1 MFCNHCGNPI
11 IGNEKYC
18 SKCGSPV
25 ENPYA
30 PAAAKTKNAK
40 NKKAVMIGVISF
52 LATMTVILIV
62 LLVYFTSADKTTITK
77 ITPETDVE
85 VTETTTQIPLS
96 VGDTE
101 FIENE
106 LYPIFLNQITE
117 YDCQTYSVKDVIR
130 NFVFPIID
138 SPVYANIYGT
148 LNEDGYKDI
157 EWYEAKYNPDPL
169 NYFNNEY
176 DCYIILSKEKIDYIL
191 INVFNIPEDTVKNT
205 PIEVYVLQDDPT
217 RIDMYYYNG
226 SFYKIVG
233 GYGVEEDYFKV
244 TAVTPIDN
252 GRYEIT
258 ADNHKT
264 DWLSDTPVDE
274 YYNTYKI
281 IVEPKIING
290 EKHLSIY
297 SSRRVA

>member
-18 SKCGSPV
+18 TKCGSPV
-25 ENPYA
+25 GNPYVQTA
-30 PAAAKTKNAK
+30 SGNKQSK

-52 LATMTVILIV
+52 LATMTVILTV
-62 LLVYFTSADKTTITK
+62 LLVYFASADKTTITK
-77 ITPETDVE
+77 ITPETDAE

-117 YDCQTYSVKDVIR
+117 YDCQTYSVKDVTN
-130 NFVFPIID
+130 NFLQW
-138 SPVYANIYGT
+138 NTIYLDYYGIPDEEG
-148 LNEDGYKDI
+148 NKKI
-157 EWYEAKYNPDPL
+157 EGYEAQNNPDPL
-169 NYFNNEY
+169 NIFTNEY
-176 DCYIILSKEKIDYIL
+176 DIYVVYSKEKIDYLL

-205 PIEVYVLQDDPT
+205 PIEDYIWQNDPT
-217 RIDMYYYNG
+217 KVDMYYYNG
-226 SFYKIVG
+226 LFYIRDNI
-233 GYGVEEDYFKV
+233 YGVEDDYFKV

-264 DWLSDTPVDE
+264 DWLGDPPVDE
-274 YYNTYKI
+274 YYDTYKI
-281 IVEPKIING
+281 IVEPKILNG